1 MELAQ
6 ILSVC
11 GVSGIISGLV
21 GVLIAVYLKRPLEK
35 RVTDAEAANARVE
48 AQNTATMLGVQAL
61 LRDRL
66 LQAYH
71 FYKHQGWAS
80 YDDKQNVLNLYTQY
94 EILGPNGIME
104 RKHNEFLAL
113 PDEVIQGFAVKH
125 QSCSFF
131 SPSIAPDKSASAKPL
146 TFVKG
151 ERKS

>member
-21 GVLIAVYLKRPLEK
+21 GVLIAIYLKRPLEK

-66 LQAYH
+66 LQAFNY
-71 FYKHQGWAS
+71 YLSRGWIGA
-80 YDDKQNVLNLYTQY
+80 DDRSNIDNMYVQY
-94 EILGPNGIME
+94 EALGENNVISDIYNQV
-104 RKHNEFLAL
+104 RAL
-113 PDEVIQGFAVKH
+113 PSIQPEAQPMAAH
-125 QSCSFF
+125 AMAQ
-131 SPSIAPDKSASAKPL
+131 
-146 TFVKG
+146 
-151 ERKS
+151 

>member
-35 RVTDAEAANARVE
+35 RVSENEARAARVE

-66 LQAYH
+66 LQAFTY
-71 FYKHQGWAS
+71 YLGRGWIGADERS
-80 YDDKQNVLNLYTQY
+80 NIDNMYVQY
-94 EILGPNGIME
+94 EALGEN
-104 RKHNEFLAL
+104 N
-113 PDEVIQGFAVKH
+113 VISDIYNQVRVL
-125 QSCSFF
+125 
-131 SPSIAPDKSASAKPL
+131 PSIPPDATPMAAHAMAQ
-146 TFVKG
+146 
-151 ERKS
+151 